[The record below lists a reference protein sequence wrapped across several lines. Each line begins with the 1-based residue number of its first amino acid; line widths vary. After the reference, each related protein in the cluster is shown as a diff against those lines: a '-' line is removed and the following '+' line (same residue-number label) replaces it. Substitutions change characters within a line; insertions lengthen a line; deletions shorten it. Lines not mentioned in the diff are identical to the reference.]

1 MKNLDY
7 YWFESNATRLH
18 LPDEAIF
25 VDEQFLLEYPQ
36 ILGEQGIERRKVL
49 ERLYSP
55 VIAGTGSNRRGVFKV
70 PMEAL
75 AKKKKSIVVDPRT
88 SPRLQRDDHVPD
100 VYDGHEVD
108 INRRSRFVGREN
120 TSDSPKY
127 LVPAITSRKFPTSIG
142 EIPTY
147 ARREGLRKRTGG
159 K

>member
-1 MKNLDY
+1 
-7 YWFESNATRLH
+7 
-18 LPDEAIF
+18 
-25 VDEQFLLEYPQ
+25 
-36 ILGEQGIERRKVL
+36 
-49 ERLYSP
+49 
-55 VIAGTGSNRRGVFKV
+55 
-70 PMEAL
+70 MEAL